1 MHEAIDLSSPF
12 QTLRL
17 DLIIALCYVS
27 PTNLINTTES
37 SVLFFQSVAKMYLY
51 IRNCV
56 YIFQFRENWE
66 MGEIKDHQVNKEL
79 LENQENTY
87 RNWTK

>member
-1 MHEAIDLSSPF
+1 M
-12 QTLRL
+12 
-17 DLIIALCYVS
+17 CVYV
-27 PTNLINTTES
+27 
-37 SVLFFQSVAKMYLY
+37 
-51 IRNCV
+51 CV